1 MSSRGDKES
10 TSRDL
15 HKFSVDDKVEVLSS
29 EEGFAEAWAHAVIVS
44 HYKGGEVVEYSK
56 FVSSETGR
64 NLKEKVRALEP
75 VMLWPPP
82 PPQRAQSGHHH
93 ADRRPPAPQVPHHR
107 LRHVPVFPSTFAVRE
122 GVMVEG
128 YLHDCWWPGEVVE
141 EHWKKGLRVA
151 FTDGD
156 TAWLGRR
163 YVRPMLLR
171 APRLQAD
178 GSEASLDTARTP
190 PPPRLPV
197 RFPHDVNPHDA
208 IAATAAIVG
217 SRDLDALT
225 LDALQAELE
234 AKLRPAL
241 AAGWLADHRV
251 ALLLALERA
260 LNAQLDAE
268 AAAAPKEEAP
278 PRKARKMPAPPGGAA
293 PAEPK
298 RPRANGGAAAR
309 RQSSTEGAML
319 TRPLLRSGAAAGAL
333 VSFLRKVAPAPDAA
347 AARYVL
353 AHVGPQARRPPA
365 SRRRPRRPPDPPAA
379 DRSSRPRSCSAFY
392 TTSSWSCTITHRRRR
407 RRARSRRTTTARC
420 RAG

>member
-1 MSSRGDKES
+1 
-10 TSRDL
+10 
-15 HKFSVDDKVEVLSS
+15 
-29 EEGFAEAWAHAVIVS
+29 
-44 HYKGGEVVEYSK
+44 
-56 FVSSETGR
+56 
-64 NLKEKVRALEP
+64 
-75 VMLWPPP
+75 
-82 PPQRAQSGHHH
+82 
-93 ADRRPPAPQVPHHR
+93 
-107 LRHVPVFPSTFAVRE
+107 
-122 GVMVEG
+122 MVEG

-217 SRDLDALT
+217 SRDLETLT

-319 TRPLLRSGAAAGAL
+319 TRPSCARAPPPERSSRFSARSRPHPTPPPPATSSPTSDRGAPPARPPAPPPTPPHRPPLIAPPALAAAQHSIPRAVGGVQSSAADGKGERVLVARRRRGAVPATTEVAGWRHSCDLCDTSIFNVHLVATAPAPTELCVDCWAAGA
-333 VSFLRKVAPAPDAA
+333 
-347 AARYVL
+347 
-353 AHVGPQARRPPA
+353 RR
-365 SRRRPRRPPDPPAA
+365 D
-379 DRSSRPRSCSAFY
+379 
-392 TTSSWSCTITHRRRR
+392 
-407 RRARSRRTTTARC
+407 
-420 RAG
+420 

>member
-1 MSSRGDKES
+1 MAGRG
-10 TSRDL
+10 RR
-15 HKFSVDDKVEVLSS
+15 
-29 EEGFAEAWAHAVIVS
+29 G
-44 HYKGGEVVEYSK
+44 
-56 FVSSETGR
+56 
-64 NLKEKVRALEP
+64 ALE
-75 VMLWPPP
+75 
-82 PPQRAQSGHHH
+82 
-93 ADRRPPAPQVPHHR
+93 
-107 LRHVPVFPSTFAVRE
+107 E
-122 GVMVEG
+122 
-128 YLHDCWWPGEVVE
+128 
-141 EHWKKGLRVA
+141 GLRVA

-197 RFPHDVNPHDA
+197 RFPRINPHDA
-208 IAATAAIVG
+208 IAATAAIVN
-217 SRDLDALT
+217 SRDLETLT

-234 AKLRPAL
+234 ASCARRSPPA
-241 AAGWLADHRV
+241 GADHRV

-268 AAAAPKEEAP
+268 AAAA
-278 PRKARKMPAPPGGAA
+278 RGGGAA
-293 PAEPK
+293 AEGAQGARAAGRRRAGEPK

-319 TRPLLRSGAAAGAL
+319 TPPPALGRRRGAL

-365 SRRRPRRPPDPPAA
+365 RARRPRHPHRPPLVTPPALAAARHSIPRAVGGVQSSAA
-379 DRSSRPRSCSAFY
+379 DSKM
-392 TTSSWSCTITHRRRR
+392 T
-407 RRARSRRTTTARC
+407 RSRRTTTARC